1 MEWCIPIQTF
11 QVEHVQLGTLLRG
24 SKPMLPLAYKDSD
37 FQFPCLSILLPT
49 LPVVSYDPTT
59 GRLVLSLSE
68 HTQTLSKLQTFQDML
83 LTAVVSQHGQWF
95 PGSHKRPQEIRGGF
109 QPMIQNGEIHLY
121 YPMNEHGDATIPV
134 FSGGAAGSW
143 TTRKQRALK
152 AGDRIRIAFRLYGVS
167 FHIPPN
173 SSAWS
178 GKLRLQHK
186 LVGVMGSF

>member
-49 LPVVSYDPTT
+49 LPIVSYDSTT

-83 LTAVVSQHGQWF
+83 LTAVVSQHAQWF
-95 PGSHKRPQEIRGGF
+95 PGSHKKPQEIRSGF

-121 YPMNEHGDATIPV
+121 YPAGGSGDHSIPV
-134 FSGGAAGSW
+134 FQGGVW
-143 TTRKQRALK
+143 TTAAQKGKTLR
-152 AGDRIRIAFRLYGVS
+152 AGDRVRIAFRLYGVS

-186 LVGVMGSF
+186 LVGVMGSS